1 MAESVGAVE
10 FSCIHRA
17 GCVMQTQN
25 KFKRTCFMCLEV
37 GRQRE

>member
-17 GCVMQTQN
+17 GNAMQTRN
-25 KFKRTCFMCLEV
+25 KFKRTRFICLEV
-37 GRQRE
+37 GRCRE